1 MTEIM
6 ARISSGGRVELID
19 DSSAIIKSVDPMTP
33 QDAAYLARGMLA
45 CAAALLGPNPPSAG
59 AIGGDAHLP
68 IMTWGVS
75 TSTVTGAPVLILSI
89 PSGIELTFS
98 ITPEGAKE
106 VGAALIAQG
115 EDSAPPEGRTG
126 TVH

>member
-6 ARISSGGRVELID
+6 ARISSGGRIELMDARSTTSVE
-19 DSSAIIKSVDPMTP
+19 PMTP

-45 CAAALLGPNPPSAG
+45 CVAALSSLNPPSDG
-59 AIGGDAHLP
+59 TICGDAHLP
-68 IMTWGVS
+68 VMTWVVS
-75 TSTVTGAPVLILSI
+75 SSTITVAPVLILSI
-89 PSGIELTFS
+89 PSGIELTFAM
-98 ITPEGAKE
+98 TPEGAKE

-115 EDSAPPEGRTG
+115 GGSAPPAGRTG

>member
-6 ARISSGGRVELID
+6 ARISSGGCVELID

-68 IMTWGVS
+68 IMTW
-75 TSTVTGAPVLILSI
+75 VLVHQLSRARQF
-89 PSGIELTFS
+89 LFS
-98 ITPEGAKE
+98 PYHQE
-106 VGAALIAQG
+106 
-115 EDSAPPEGRTG
+115 
-126 TVH
+126 